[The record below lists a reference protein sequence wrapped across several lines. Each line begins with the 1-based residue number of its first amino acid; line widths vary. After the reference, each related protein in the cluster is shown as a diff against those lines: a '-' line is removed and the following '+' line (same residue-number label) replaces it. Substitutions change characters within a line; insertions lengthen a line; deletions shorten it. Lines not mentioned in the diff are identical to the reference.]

1 MLIKNSIAVV
11 IQQYNNRAIRNAR
24 FFYSANKIS
33 RRGSATSPFF
43 PPYNNISIC
52 SKFSK
57 ETALQ
62 RRSSLGVENFPISN
76 FLLLIA
82 LNKENYRTS
91 KNRLAS
97 MCRSREEEVLEG
109 KGRET
114 LFRNRLSRTK
124 GMTPALCFECAP
136 RTSVATL
143 PRFIGFQWASLVASI
158 EGCTFDAAFPR
169 TEEETGC
176 DKMENSNS
184 IVAQTCK
191 IIRHSLSRS
200 RGSIRVANYTV
211 LSRDIGDIKTQKK
224 REREREARTRSSRIP
239 RRCIDFHGRR
249 LMMAG
254 ACTG

>member
-1 MLIKNSIAVV
+1 M
-11 IQQYNNRAIRNAR
+11 
-24 FFYSANKIS
+24 
-33 RRGSATSPFF
+33 
-43 PPYNNISIC
+43 
-52 SKFSK
+52 
-57 ETALQ
+57 Q

>member
-1 MLIKNSIAVV
+1 MQPRHFFHLIITYPFAVNF
-11 IQQYNNRAIRNAR
+11 QRKRRCNA
-24 FFYSANKIS
+24 
-33 RRGSATSPFF
+33 
-43 PPYNNISIC
+43 
-52 SKFSK
+52 
-57 ETALQ
+57 
-62 RRSSLGVENFPISN
+62 SSLGVENFPISN

-169 TEEETGC
+169 TEEER
-176 DKMENSNS
+176 D
-184 IVAQTCK
+184 
-191 IIRHSLSRS
+191 
-200 RGSIRVANYTV
+200 RVRQDGKFEFDRCAN
-211 LSRDIGDIKTQKK
+211 L
-224 REREREARTRSSRIP
+224 
-239 RRCIDFHGRR
+239 
-249 LMMAG
+249 
-254 ACTG
+254 